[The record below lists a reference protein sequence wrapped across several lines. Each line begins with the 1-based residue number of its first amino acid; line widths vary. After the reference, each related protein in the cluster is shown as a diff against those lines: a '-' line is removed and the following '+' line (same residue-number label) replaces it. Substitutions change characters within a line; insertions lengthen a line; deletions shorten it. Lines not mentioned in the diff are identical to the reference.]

1 MVEAK
6 GQVRDAVD
14 IIYRER
20 KQKVKW
26 CVYVCVRER
35 ARERERERERER
47 GREGGRGTNAYECL
61 ENSPI
66 EIMLSGQISPL

>member
-26 CVYVCVRER
+26 CVYV
-35 ARERERERERER
+35 RERERKREE
-47 GREGGRGTNAYECL
+47 GREGEALTPEFPC
-61 ENSPI
+61 
-66 EIMLSGQISPL
+66 